1 MPSFDVSSDANMV
14 NIKNAIDVAMR
25 TIKNRYDFQG
35 TSAAVELNEKEMN
48 ITLFGDAEFQL
59 NQVKDILFP
68 SLEKKE
74 PNSSKRLI
82 SSSIETVSGNKVK
95 QNLSIK
101 NGIDIDFAKQII
113 KTLKDAKLKVQASIQ
128 GEEVRV
134 NGNKRDDLQEA
145 IALIKQKHN
154 QYPLNFGNFRN

>member
-154 QYPLNFGNFRN
+154 QYPLNFGNFRD

>member
-95 QNLSIK
+95 QSLSIK
-101 NGIDIDFAKQII
+101 SGIDIDFAKQII

-145 IALIKQKHN
+145 ISLIKQKHN
-154 QYPLNFGNFRN
+154 QYPLNFGNFRD

>member
-101 NGIDIDFAKQII
+101 SGIDIDFAKQII

-134 NGNKRDDLQEA
+134 NGNKRYDLQEA
-145 IALIKQKHN
+145 ISLIKQKHN
-154 QYPLNFGNFRN
+154 QYPLNFGNFRD

>member
-101 NGIDIDFAKQII
+101 SGIDIDFAKQII

-134 NGNKRDDLQEA
+134 NGNKSIEFDRFS
-145 IALIKQKHN
+145 LIFIGF
-154 QYPLNFGNFRN
+154 Y

>member
-1 MPSFDVSSDANMV
+1 MPSFDVSSNADMI

-35 TSAAVELNEKEMN
+35 TSAAVELIEKEMK

-74 PNSSKRLI
+74 PNSSKRLN
-82 SSSIETVSGNKVK
+82 SSDIETISGNKVK
-95 QNLSIK
+95 QDLLIMT
-101 NGIDIDFAKQII
+101 GIDKELGKNII

-134 NGNKRDDLQEA
+134 NGNKRDNLQEA
-145 IALIKQKHN
+145 ITIIKKKHN
-154 QYPLNFGNFRN
+154 EYPLNFGNFRD

>member
-82 SSSIETVSGNKVK
+82 SSSIETISGNKVK

-101 NGIDIDFAKQII
+101 SGIDIDFAKQII

-145 IALIKQKHN
+145 ISLIKQKHN
-154 QYPLNFGNFRN
+154 QYPLNFGNFRD

>member
-101 NGIDIDFAKQII
+101 SGIDIDFAKQII

-128 GEEVRV
+128 CEEVRV

-145 IALIKQKHN
+145 ISLIKQKHN
-154 QYPLNFGNFRN
+154 QYPLNFGNFRD

>member
-101 NGIDIDFAKQII
+101 SGIDIDFAKQII

-145 IALIKQKHN
+145 ISLIKQKYN
-154 QYPLNFGNFRN
+154 QYPLNFGNFRD

>member
-101 NGIDIDFAKQII
+101 SGIDIDFAKQII

>member
-82 SSSIETVSGNKVK
+82 SSIIETVSGNKVK

-101 NGIDIDFAKQII
+101 SGIDIDFAKQII

-145 IALIKQKHN
+145 ISLIKQKHN
-154 QYPLNFGNFRN
+154 QYPLNFGNFRD

>member
-101 NGIDIDFAKQII
+101 SGIDIDFAKQII

-134 NGNKRDDLQEA
+134 NGNKRDDLQES
-145 IALIKQKHN
+145 ISLIKQKHN
-154 QYPLNFGNFRN
+154 QYPLNFGNFRD

>member
-101 NGIDIDFAKQII
+101 SGIDIDFAKQII

-145 IALIKQKHN
+145 ISLIKQNHN
-154 QYPLNFGNFRN
+154 QYPLNFGNFRD

>member
-14 NIKNAIDVAMR
+14 KIKNAIDAAMR
-25 TIKNRYDFQG
+25 TIKIRYDFQG

-101 NGIDIDFAKQII
+101 SGIDIDFAKQII

-145 IALIKQKHN
+145 ISLIKQKHN
-154 QYPLNFGNFRN
+154 QYPLNFGNFRD

>member
-101 NGIDIDFAKQII
+101 SGIDIDFAKQII

-154 QYPLNFGNFRN
+154 QYPLNFGNFRD

>member
-82 SSSIETVSGNKVK
+82 SSNIETVSGNKVK

-101 NGIDIDFAKQII
+101 SGIDIDFAKQII

-145 IALIKQKHN
+145 ISLIKQKHN
-154 QYPLNFGNFRN
+154 QYPLNFGNFRD

>member
-1 MPSFDVSSDANMV
+1 
-14 NIKNAIDVAMR
+14 
-25 TIKNRYDFQG
+25 
-35 TSAAVELNEKEMN
+35 MN

-101 NGIDIDFAKQII
+101 SGIDIDFAKQII
-113 KTLKDAKLKVQASIQ
+113 KTLKDVKLKVQASIQ

-145 IALIKQKHN
+145 ISLIKQKHN
-154 QYPLNFGNFRN
+154 QYPLNFGNFRD

>member
-145 IALIKQKHN
+145 ISLIKQKHN
-154 QYPLNFGNFRN
+154 QYPLNFGNFRD

>member
-101 NGIDIDFAKQII
+101 NGIDIDFAKQIKNFKRCKI
-113 KTLKDAKLKVQASIQ
+113 KSPS
-128 GEEVRV
+128 
-134 NGNKRDDLQEA
+134 
-145 IALIKQKHN
+145 KH
-154 QYPLNFGNFRN
+154 PR

>member
-1 MPSFDVSSDANMV
+1 MPSFDVSSYANMV

-101 NGIDIDFAKQII
+101 SGIDIDFAKQII

-154 QYPLNFGNFRN
+154 QYPLNFGNFRD

>member
-101 NGIDIDFAKQII
+101 SGIDIDFAKQII

-145 IALIKQKHN
+145 ISLIKQKHN
-154 QYPLNFGNFRN
+154 QYPLNFGNFRY

>member
-101 NGIDIDFAKQII
+101 SGIDIDFAKQII

-145 IALIKQKHN
+145 ISLIKQKHN
-154 QYPLNFGNFRN
+154 QYPLNFGNFRD

>member
-101 NGIDIDFAKQII
+101 SGIDIDFAKQII

-145 IALIKQKHN
+145 ISSIKQNHN
-154 QYPLNFGNFRN
+154 QYPLNFGNFRD

>member
-25 TIKNRYDFQG
+25 TIKNRYDFRG

-101 NGIDIDFAKQII
+101 SGIDIDFAKQII

-154 QYPLNFGNFRN
+154 QYPLNFGNFRD

>member
-101 NGIDIDFAKQII
+101 SGIDIDFAKQII
-113 KTLKDAKLKVQASIQ
+113 KTLKDAKLILQGSIQ

-145 IALIKQKHN
+145 ISLIKQKHN
-154 QYPLNFGNFRN
+154 QYPLNFGNFRD

>member
-101 NGIDIDFAKQII
+101 SGIDIDFAKQII

-145 IALIKQKHN
+145 ISLIKQKHN
-154 QYPLNFGNFRN
+154 QYPLNFGNYRD

>member
-95 QNLSIK
+95 QNISIK
-101 NGIDIDFAKQII
+101 SGIDIDFAKQII

-145 IALIKQKHN
+145 ISLIKQKHN
-154 QYPLNFGNFRN
+154 QYPLNFGNFRD

>member
-1 MPSFDVSSDANMV
+1 MPSLDVSSDANMV
-14 NIKNAIDVAMR
+14 TIKNAIDVAMR

-101 NGIDIDFAKQII
+101 SGIDIDFAKQII

-145 IALIKQKHN
+145 ISLIKQKHN
-154 QYPLNFGNFRN
+154 QYPLNFGNFRD